1 MYRDRTYLIIEVM
14 TPHLILLNILIVYL
28 KLIFGNGLSH
38 ECLLRWALM
47 INIFMHNKKTKKG
60 GLSTAE

>member
-1 MYRDRTYLIIEVM
+1 M